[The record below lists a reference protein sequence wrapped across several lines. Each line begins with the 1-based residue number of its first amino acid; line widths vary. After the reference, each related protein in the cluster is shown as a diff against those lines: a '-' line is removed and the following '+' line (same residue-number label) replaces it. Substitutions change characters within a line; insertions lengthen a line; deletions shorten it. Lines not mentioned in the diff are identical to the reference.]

1 MLLIIGVVFMLI
13 DTSGMKM
20 LDLFRRLNAVIR
32 DFANE
37 VKEVVDRHEVTAPSA
52 EIKELVNSIKSRHV
66 IDEKDRHE
74 NEEILKF
81 LNQLSEDKRI
91 FYLIKA
97 ESGEWIELLDAI
109 EKRLEMDKDTLTKEE
124 LDTYEKIKET
134 TKELK
139 DYLRTERV

>member
-1 MLLIIGVVFMLI
+1 
-13 DTSGMKM
+13 MKM

-52 EIKELVNSIKSRHV
+52 EIKELINSIKSRRV
-66 IDEKDRHE
+66 IDEKDKHE

-124 LDTYEKIKET
+124 LDTYEKIRET

-139 DYLRTERV
+139 DYLRTEGK

>member
-1 MLLIIGVVFMLI
+1 MLI

-20 LDLFRRLNAVIR
+20 LDLFKRLNAVIR

-52 EIKELVNSIKSRHV
+52 EIKELINSIKSRRV
-66 IDEKDRHE
+66 IDEKDKHE

-124 LDTYEKIKET
+124 LDTYEKIRET

-139 DYLRTERV
+139 DYLRTEGK

>member
-1 MLLIIGVVFMLI
+1 MDFMPI
-13 DTSGMKM
+13 DASGMKM

-52 EIKELVNSIKSRHV
+52 EIKELINSIKSRRV
-66 IDEKDRHE
+66 IDEKDKHE

-124 LDTYEKIKET
+124 LDTYEKIRET

-139 DYLRTERV
+139 DYLRTEGT

>member
-1 MLLIIGVVFMLI
+1 
-13 DTSGMKM
+13 MKM

-52 EIKELVNSIKSRHV
+52 EIKELINSIKSRRV
-66 IDEKDRHE
+66 IDEKDKHE

>member
-20 LDLFRRLNAVIR
+20 LDLFKRLNAVIR
-32 DFANE
+32 DFVNE

-52 EIKELVNSIKSRHV
+52 EIKELINSIKSRRV
-66 IDEKDRHE
+66 IDEKDKHE